1 MTETFAAFRCLIKSN
16 SNKATIRTVKAE
28 MINAKVVV
36 GREIVLFVES
46 PEITVEAGIAVGAPV
61 GFG

>member
-16 SNKATIRTVKAE
+16 SNRATIRIVKAA

-46 PEITVEAGIAVGAPV
+46 PEIAVEAGVVVGV
-61 GFG
+61 VV